1 MNNINKNRYLLK
13 VKLSTGQT
21 FDKTFKTETLMNE
34 YIMARDFFFIN
45 ADYTIYDLAIEL
57 KTAI

>member
-1 MNNINKNRYLLK
+1 MD
-13 VKLSTGQT
+13 Q
-21 FDKTFKTETLMNE
+21 